1 MESGFTFIDAWW
13 WPYLFILLI
22 GWLPTDIWRA
32 LGVLMSGGIDENSE
46 MLVFVRAVATALVA
60 AVISKLIL
68 FPAGNLSVV
77 PVELRILAASLGF
90 ASFIIS
96 GKRVFIGILVA
107 ETILIGGSWWL
118 GVF

>member
-1 MESGFTFIDAWW
+1 MIDGFAYIDAWW

-32 LGVLMSGGIDENSE
+32 LGVLLSGGIDENSE

-68 FPAGNLSVV
+68 FPAGNLAIA
-77 PVELRILAASLGF
+77 PIELRVFAASLGF

-107 ETILIGGSWWL
+107 ESILIGGSLWM